1 MRLLLVEDN
10 DRLAEF
16 VGKGLGDSGFALDRA
31 SNLAEAG
38 FALATGQ
45 FDAIVLDLGLPDGEG
60 VEWLKSRRA
69 AGLQIPVLML
79 TARGTTSQK
88 VAGLNAGAD
97 DYLAKP
103 FEMAELVARLKALLR
118 RPGGALS
125 LSLELGNIVF
135 DTVHRDVMV
144 DQKRLALSR
153 SELTLLEVLLRRG
166 GRVVQRRALEVGL
179 YGFDDI
185 VGPNS
190 LEAHMSRLRRKLD
203 AAGASVQIHTLRGV
217 GYMLGEQGA

>member
-16 VGKGLGDSGFALDRA
+16 VGKGLGDSGFTLDRVA
-31 SNLAEAG
+31 ALAEASS
-38 FALATGQ
+38 ALAAGQ
-45 FDAIVLDLGLPDGEG
+45 FDAIVLDLGLPDGDG
-60 VEWLKSRRA
+60 VEWLKGRRA
-69 AGLQIPVLML
+69 AGLQLPVLML
-79 TARGTTSQK
+79 TARATTPEK

-125 LSLELGNIVF
+125 LNLEAGNVAF
-135 DTVHRDVMV
+135 DTVHRDAKVA
-144 DQKRLALSR
+144 DKRLILSR
-153 SELTLLEVLLRRG
+153 SELTLLELLMRRA
-166 GRVVQRRALEVGL
+166 GRVVQRRSLEEGL

-203 AAGASVQIHTLRGV
+203 AAGATVQIHTLRGV
-217 GYMLGEQGA
+217 GYMLAEPGA

>member
-16 VGKGLGDSGFALDRA
+16 VGRGLADAGFTLDRVG
-31 SNLAEAG
+31 NLAEAG
-38 FALATGQ
+38 SALAAGQ
-45 FDAIVLDLGLPDGEG
+45 FDAVMLDLGMPDGDG
-60 VEWLKSRRA
+60 VEWLKGRRA
-69 AGLQIPVLML
+69 AGLQLPVLIL
-79 TARGTTSQK
+79 TARGTTPEK

-103 FEMAELVARLKALLR
+103 FEMSELVARLKALLR

-125 LSLELGNIVF
+125 LLLELGNVAF
-135 DTVHRDVMV
+135 DTVHRDVRV
-144 DQKRLALSR
+144 GDKRLALSR
-153 SELTLLEVLLRRG
+153 SELTLLELLLRRA
-166 GRVVQRRALEVGL
+166 GRVVQRRVLEEGL

-190 LEAHMSRLRRKLD
+190 LEAHLSRLRRKLEG
-203 AAGASVQIHTLRGV
+203 AGATVQIHTLRGV
-217 GYMLGEQGA
+217 GYMLRQQGA

>member
-16 VGKGLGDSGFALDRA
+16 VGKGLGDSGFTLDRA
-31 SNLAEAG
+31 GNLAEAG
-38 FALATGQ
+38 FALAAGQ
-45 FDAIVLDLGLPDGEG
+45 FDAIVLDLGLPDGDG
-60 VEWLKSRRA
+60 VEWLKSQRA
-69 AGLQIPVLML
+69 AGLRFPVLML
-79 TARGTTSQK
+79 TARGSTAEK

-103 FEMAELVARLKALLR
+103 FEMAELVARIKALLR

-125 LSLELGNIVF
+125 LNLELGNVAF
-135 DTVHRDVMV
+135 DTVHRDAMV
-144 DQKRLALSR
+144 GDKRLNLSR
-153 SELTLLEVLLRRG
+153 SELTLLEALLRRG
-166 GRVVQRRALEVGL
+166 GRVVQRRTLEEGL

>member
-1 MRLLLVEDN
+1 MRLLLIEDN
-10 DRLAEF
+10 DRLAGF
-16 VGKGLGDSGFALDRA
+16 VGKGLGDSGFILDRA
-31 SNLAEAG
+31 GNLAQADS
-38 FALATGQ
+38 ALAAGQ
-45 FDAIVLDLGLPDGEG
+45 FDATILDLGLPDGDG
-60 VEWLKSRRA
+60 LEWLKGRRT
-69 AGLQIPVLML
+69 AGLQTPVLML
-79 TARGTTSQK
+79 TARGATSQK
-88 VAGLNAGAD
+88 IAGLNAGAD

-144 DQKRLALSR
+144 DQKRLTLSR

-166 GRVVQRRALEVGL
+166 GRVVQRRALEEGL

-190 LEAHMSRLRRKLD
+190 LEAHVSRLRRKLD
-203 AAGASVQIHTLRGV
+203 AAGASAQIHTLRGV
-217 GYMLGEQGA
+217 GYILGEQGA

>member
-10 DRLAEF
+10 DRLAQF
-16 VGKGLGDSGFALDRA
+16 VVKGLSDAGFTVDWVGRLE
-31 SNLAEAG
+31 EAG
-38 FALATGQ
+38 AAVATAT
-45 FDAIVLDLGLPDGEG
+45 FDAIVLDLGMPDGDG
-60 VEWLKSRRA
+60 GEWLKHRRA
-69 AGLQIPVLML
+69 SGDKVPVLVL
-79 TARGTTSQK
+79 TARAGTSDK
-88 VAGLNAGAD
+88 VKGLNSGAD

-125 LSLELGNIVF
+125 LNLEAGNVAF
-135 DTVHRDVMV
+135 DTVHRDAKVS
-144 DQKRLALSR
+144 DKRLILSR
-153 SELTLLEVLLRRG
+153 SELTLLELLLRRA
-166 GRVVQRRALEVGL
+166 GRVVQRRSLEEGL

-203 AAGASVQIHTLRGV
+203 AAGATVQIHTLRGV
-217 GYMLGEQGA
+217 GYMLAEPGA

>member
-16 VGKGLGDSGFALDRA
+16 VGKGLGDSGFTLDRA
-31 SNLAEAG
+31 ATLAEADL
-38 FALATGQ
+38 ALATGQ
-45 FDAIVLDLGLPDGEG
+45 FDAVVLDLGLPDGDG
-60 VEWLKSRRA
+60 VEWLKTKRA
-69 AGLQIPVLML
+69 AGIRFPVLML
-79 TARGTTSQK
+79 TARGSTAEK

-103 FEMAELVARLKALLR
+103 FEMAELVARIKALLR

-125 LSLELGNIVF
+125 LSLELGNVAF
-135 DTVHRDVMV
+135 DTVHRDATVG
-144 DQKRLALSR
+144 DKRLNLSR
-153 SELTLLEVLLRRG
+153 SELTLLEALLRRG
-166 GRVVQRRALEVGL
+166 GRVVQRRTLEEGL

-185 VGPNS
+185 VGQNS